1 MEEKDKQLSAR
12 AHEPERPSR
21 RLSDPTLSRA
31 SLAYSMVL
39 CGNVDGYRG
48 KIEKVRFGT
57 KIEDAFPKEIPA
69 TLLVLLLKVNKEGPS
84 KKDIWR
90 APGNHA
96 QIRTLA
102 RHMRDGTL
110 VNISHFDE
118 KTVASVIKLFLSKIP
133 GGIFGYENEKRLF
146 ENFPRANAEDQ
157 RQLFCRIVC
166 SLCLPSQHLLVLLFG
181 TFHMVSEASD
191 SGSARMTPDALGIS
205 VAPSLF
211 HSCIHMREAKMEDVL
226 RSKIAS
232 EVISKV
238 IQNFGHVSL
247 FPKTSYEF
255 YARMTGRTMRVD
267 ENAVKLLFTLPNN
280 THESPVTPTTPFS
293 IMAAKCAGSYSLSA
307 VSGLEKMKCY
317 DEAFNFTKEME
328 ALRRTSRPSNTL
340 PKITGISTV
349 SELQLRSR
357 KINRFASVTFGKKST
372 PENVVET
379 GADSLYEQCLQHCK
393 EDKAFFSKKMT
404 ASDYGLEF
412 ISDSGL

>member
-1 MEEKDKQLSAR
+1 
-12 AHEPERPSR
+12 
-21 RLSDPTLSRA
+21 
-31 SLAYSMVL
+31 MVL

-48 KIEKVRFGT
+48 KIEKM
-57 KIEDAFPKEIPA
+57 EIFMF
-69 TLLVLLLKVNKEGPS
+69 TIINFSCVKVLLLKVNKEGPS

-133 GGIFGYENEKRLF
+133 GGIFGFENEKRLF

-157 RQLFCRIVC
+157 RQLFCRVVC

-191 SGSARMTPDALGIS
+191 IGSAKMTPDALGIS

-238 IQNFGHVSL
+238 IQNFGHISL
-247 FPKTSYEF
+247 FPKTCYEF

-280 THESPVTPTTPFS
+280 PMNRRNHEVLSLNFILTAKFS
-293 IMAAKCAGSYSLSA
+293 VFSLHGVHIYWFFSVA
-307 VSGLEKMKCY
+307 
-317 DEAFNFTKEME
+317 
-328 ALRRTSRPSNTL
+328 
-340 PKITGISTV
+340 
-349 SELQLRSR
+349 LQLEC
-357 KINRFASVTFGKKST
+357 I
-372 PENVVET
+372 
-379 GADSLYEQCLQHCK
+379 
-393 EDKAFFSKKMT
+393 
-404 ASDYGLEF
+404 
-412 ISDSGL
+412 